1 MFKRV
6 SGLNIIAASLALIPA
21 FAMAQETQV
30 VKIGFSSPLTGP
42 QASAGKD
49 NQAGF
54 TTGMRHTF

>member
-30 VKIGFSSPLTGP
+30 VKIGF
-42 QASAGKD
+42 
-49 NQAGF
+49 
-54 TTGMRHTF
+54 